1 MKFSVLSFTSPKHNV
16 KAYADADAKANV
28 TCEQAL
34 TKIDLGS
41 GSEG

>member
-16 KAYADADAKANV
+16 KAYADAKAHV